1 MKKVLTI
8 LLTGFILM
16 SCSAAH
22 NAKVRDK
29 IVKEYGN
36 PGDDKKSDN
45 KKKVI
50 VKSKSELHKETV
62 ATSSKSTPTPK
73 KPTTPLLQKE
83 ETENLIATSNISV
96 SKTTVEDYI
105 TTYSGAAMQSMRT
118 YGIPASIKLAQAI
131 LESGS
136 GNGTLCRTANN
147 HFGIKCKEE
156 WTGATVSHTDDAPNE
171 CFRKYNSALESFND
185 HSEFLAN
192 RVYYKNLFTLD
203 KSDYTAWAKGL
214 KKAGY
219 ATDPRY
225 PQKLISI
232 IERYRL
238 YEYDRQVLGTN
249 NLTFNEVKETKP
261 TVFTPT
267 EEQMYTVQSGD
278 TLYAISQKFNS
289 SVDRIKSLNNLK
301 TNSLNVGQTIK
312 IQ

>member
-22 NAKVRDK
+22 NAKVKDK
-29 IVKEYGN
+29 IVKEYGK
-36 PGDDKKSDN
+36 PGDDKKADN

-50 VKSKSELHKETV
+50 VKTKSELHKETV
-62 ATSSKSTPTPK
+62 AITQKTTPTVK
-73 KPTTPLLQKE
+73 KTTTPLLQKE
-83 ETENLIATSNISV
+83 DTENLIATSNINV
-96 SKTTVEDYI
+96 SKNTVENYI
-105 TTYSGAAMQSMRT
+105 ALYAPAAMQSMKT

-156 WTGATVSHTDDAPNE
+156 WTGESVSHTDDAPNE
-171 CFRKYNSALESFND
+171 CFRKYNSALESYND

-219 ATDPRY
+219 ATDPKY
-225 PQKLISI
+225 PSKLISI

-238 YEYDRQVLGTN
+238 YEYDQQVLGTTN
-249 NLTFNEVKETKP
+249 FTSTEVQENKP
-261 TVFTPT
+261 SVFTPT
-267 EEQMYTVQSGD
+267 EEHLYTVQSGD
-278 TLYAISQKFNS
+278 TLFAISQKFNA
-289 SVDRIKSLNNLK
+289 SVDRIKLLNNLK
-301 TNSLNVGQTIK
+301 SNSLNVGQTIK